1 MPQILPDDEIT
12 EGINFLNSKL
22 KQFFNVVHTYKSHIH
37 VFFSGSGGTGKSHL
51 VKPIYNAISKTMLYH
66 CKDPK
71 NRRFLFFGSTGMSAV
86 NIGGITI
93 HSGFGIEPGI
103 KLLGWN
109 NKSKAALRNR
119 LSQVKFLIV
128 DEISMASSNGQILT
142 QGREK

>member
-22 KQFFNVVHTYKSHIH
+22 KQFFNVVHTYKSHIYI
-37 VFFSGSGGTGKSHL
+37 FFSGSGGTGKSHL

-71 NRRFLFFGSTGMSAV
+71 NRKFLLFGSTGMSAV
-86 NIGGITI
+86 NIGVITI

-103 KLLGWN
+103 KLLG
-109 NKSKAALRNR
+109 
-119 LSQVKFLIV
+119 
-128 DEISMASSNGQILT
+128 
-142 QGREK
+142 